1 MAIGLIGGLGQ
12 GLVQAS
18 SSLLQAKEDERK
30 RAIEEEDRAKRNK
43 LFELQYQ
50 EQKRKAAQDEYG
62 YEDGA
67 SRMMD
72 FLQNDA
78 ISGVKKM
85 FEPYNQPTPT
95 PSPTP
100 TPGGN
105 VPTQTPGTATVTT
118 HGAIP
123 GMQAPPQ
130 RGLVPSASNL
140 RLAGIQPKYEAMKK
154 RAAEAVARIE
164 AETANDPEAR
174 KMRLAAYHRSMEAS
188 PEFKE
193 VMAGLNGYVE
203 DEKTKIL
210 YQKAIAG
217 MEAITSRNPEAISRQ
232 FDAVLVPGTDYT
244 IQSKD
249 GKYRM
254 NLTFPLVFEAYKAN
268 QQAIKLSDV
277 TKALAEDAKNWNE
290 TREKALNREGQERR
304 SERSNQ
310 TRIVIEGG
318 KAAQKESEEASKVNT
333 RYYGK
338 VYEEIRNTGQAAAS
352 TLASIANAEQAL
364 SSGKF
369 RSGMGAETVLGLK
382 KAARFIGIDMDGV
395 ADAEVFQ
402 SLGNKLTLAAK
413 IDGGKNLMPG
423 SLSDNDLRFLQSLS
437 PNLGKTLEG
446 NKRLLDIMRKLATRA
461 VRISQLATDYKMKN
475 KNKML
480 DTGWDEFINSW
491 VNKPENTLFG
501 SGQATT
507 PAKQTSQA
515 SPKAKITDQEIMD
528 KL

>member
-1 MAIGLIGGLGQ
+1 MVMGLIGGLGK

-18 SSLLQAKEDERK
+18 VSLRDAEKEQRERRIEDEDRVK
-30 RAIEEEDRAKRNK
+30 RDK

-50 EQKRKAAQDEYG
+50 EQKRKAAQDKYG
-62 YEDGA
+62 YEEGA
-67 SRMMD
+67 ARLMD
-72 FLQNDA
+72 FLHTDA
-78 ISGVKKM
+78 IAGVKKT
-85 FEPYNQPTPT
+85 FEPYNQPKPTPT
-95 PSPTP
+95 AVP

-105 VPTQTPGTATVTT
+105 VPTKTPGTATVTT
-118 HGAIP
+118 QGAVP

-130 RGLVPSASNL
+130 QGLVPSASSL

-174 KMRLAAYHRSMEAS
+174 KMRLAAYHRSLEAS
-188 PEFKE
+188 PEFKD
-193 VMAGLNGYVE
+193 VMNGLNAYVE

-210 YQKAIAG
+210 NQKAIAG
-217 MEAITSRNPEAISRQ
+217 MEAISSRNPEAISRQ

-268 QQAIKLSDV
+268 PQSTKWSDV
-277 TKALAEDAKNWNE
+277 IKALSEDAKNWNE
-290 TREKALNREGQERR
+290 TREKSLNRESQEHR

-333 RYYGK
+333 KYYGK
-338 VYEEIRNTGQAAAS
+338 VYDEIQASGKAAAS

-413 IDGGKNLMPG
+413 TEGGKNLMPG
-423 SLSDNDLRFLQSLS
+423 SLSDNDLRFLQALS
-437 PNLGKTLEG
+437 PNLGKTPGG

-461 VRISQLATDYKMKN
+461 VRISKLATDYKMKS
-475 KNKML
+475 KNKIL
-480 DTGWDEFINSW
+480 DTGWDQFINDW
-491 VNKPENTLFG
+491 VNKPENSLFG
-501 SGQATT
+501 GD
-507 PAKQTSQA
+507 QA
-515 SPKAKITDQEIMD
+515 SPASQPTRQATPKTKITDQDIMD